1 MRPPDPTRPRAGAG
15 GRHQR
20 SRRRERPERT
30 RPGDRVSWEA
40 VLAVIQASRAPG
52 CDWTDAE
59 FRLLINLA
67 EHHNAETGRCDPGA
81 DLLARETDDNPG
93 NVRRLLRQLERKQV
107 IHRGHKPMGGRGHTQ
122 QWTFAS
128 ALVETRSPRPGSGG
142 NQVTGA
148 QKPGRRNAGTSDDA
162 PQPGK
167 NLTPPSGGVSGSG
180 ESAAATAPPAGVAAA
195 EQGGQPP
202 EHSDRAPGISGK
214 ARAELERFH
223 AEQRRLLVLER
234 LGSRPVPSSN
244 GHAPAATGPPAA
256 GPGSQPGSQPPP
268 SAAPGTAPGLP
279 AAAEPSANGHARRPT
294 HRGSRAG
301 ARHRRR
307 SGKGMAMPDT

>member
-107 IHRGHKPMGGRGHTQ
+107 IHRGHTP

-128 ALVETRSPRPGSGG
+128 ALVEARSPRPGSGG

-167 NLTPPSGGVSGSG
+167 NLTPPSGGGSGSG
-180 ESAAATAPPAGVAAA
+180 ESAAATAPPDGVAAA

-268 SAAPGTAPGLP
+268 SAAPGTAPGLEAAAKRGARHP
-279 AAAEPSANGHARRPT
+279 PMVPMRAGRDAAAEAAGPGPERSSLRDLHD
-294 HRGSRAG
+294 RA
-301 ARHRRR
+301 
-307 SGKGMAMPDT
+307 